1 MVSPAQKKASQKWE
15 AEKTDRILLR
25 LPKGKKIM
33 LENLA
38 GKKSESV
45 NALINRL
52 IDEELSREA

>member
-15 AEKTDRILLR
+15 AEKTDRIVLR
-25 LPKGKKIM
+25 LPKGKKLM

-38 GKKSESV
+38 EEKSESV

-52 IDEELSREA
+52 IDEELSK

>member
-25 LPKGKKIM
+25 LPKGKKLM

-38 GKKSESV
+38 EEKSESV

-52 IDEELSREA
+52 IDEELSK